1 MSAPEMKVD
10 ASMAKF
16 TATKKEMKFIERI
29 VERALKLAE
38 DLEFS
43 CNKATLLM
51 DIEACHCN
59 GTKLDLKKLMS
70 FDNSNFS
77 HDVFGIRKHLDR
89 NTGKLRDCFR
99 PRCAVK
105 EE

>member
-1 MSAPEMKVD
+1 MLALI
-10 ASMAKF
+10 KF
-16 TATKKEMKFIERI
+16 SATKKEMKFIERI
-29 VERALKLAE
+29 VQRALYMAE
-38 DLEFS
+38 ELEMS
-43 CNKATLLM
+43 IDKKHLLM